1 MKIKLS
7 PIMTIM
13 ALLGMPSF
21 KVGQRPPET
30 NTLSLV
36 RIADAKTDDGYEY
49 IYTINNIHGYKTI
62 EGLNKYIADLPSG
75 STILW
80 NPGCCRFGDE
90 PLLTSKEEMD
100 KFKLHCESNS
110 VTLILVPSG

>member
-1 MKIKLS
+1 MVIITLL
-7 PIMTIM
+7 
-13 ALLGMPSF
+13 ALPSVT
-21 KVGQRPPET
+21 VGQRPPET

-49 IYTINNIHGYKTI
+49 IYTINNIQGYKTI
-62 EGLNKYIADLPSG
+62 EGLNNYIADLPSG
-75 STILW
+75 STIIW

-90 PLLTSKEEMD
+90 PLLTSKEDMD
-100 KFKLHCESNS
+100 KFKVHCESNG